1 MFKLRLYSQFVIQR
15 SGCKDI
21 RMRKV
26 VFFPLKKMYLKN
38 LFLVGSNMK
47 ADIEKLTNENKKKVN
62 EHTASGRKSLN
73 IHDKEA
79 NNREYK
85 KEKEKAEKEN
95 NVEKFEKKVSNIR

>member
-1 MFKLRLYSQFVIQR
+1 
-15 SGCKDI
+15 
-21 RMRKV
+21 MRKV

-47 ADIEKLTNENKKKVN
+47 ADIGKLTNENKKKVN